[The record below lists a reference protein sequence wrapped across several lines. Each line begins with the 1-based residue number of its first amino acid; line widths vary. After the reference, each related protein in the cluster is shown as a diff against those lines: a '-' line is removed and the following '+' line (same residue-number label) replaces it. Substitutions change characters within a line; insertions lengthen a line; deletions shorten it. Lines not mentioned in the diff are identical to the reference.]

1 MPIGAKLDILDQKLN
16 FDQQISRL
24 DQGIGST
31 ANRLTIEEPA
41 PEEEEPEIVSHFNG
55 TPLVPSA
62 KPITKSA
69 ARPESMHHVV
79 EQQLFQ
85 NNDGENRSIYR
96 MVENPIDSLNT
107 CLDYVWQNADMR
119 NQAIEKLSENETFMR
134 DMLQI
139 FRRRG
144 LNTQASAAAQEQ
156 LAEIEAER
164 LSPSDAAGQRQA
176 ERQAIPGRSH
186 RLPFSE
192 NAG

>member
-1 MPIGAKLDILDQKLN
+1 MERP
-16 FDQQISRL
+16 
-24 DQGIGST
+24 
-31 ANRLTIEEPA
+31 P
-41 PEEEEPEIVSHFNG
+41 
-55 TPLVPSA
+55 VPSA

-85 NNDGENRSIYR
+85 NNEGENRSIYR
-96 MVENPIDSLNT
+96 MVENPIDSLNR

-119 NQAIEKLSENETFMR
+119 SQAIEKLSENETFMR

-164 LSPSDAAGQRQA
+164 LSLLMQLDSAKQNAKQYREEAIASLSQKLRAESEKLQEWNSVAGKDQKEANGRNTGAQPA
-176 ERQAIPGRSH
+176 ERPPDH
-186 RLPFSE
+186 
-192 NAG
+192 